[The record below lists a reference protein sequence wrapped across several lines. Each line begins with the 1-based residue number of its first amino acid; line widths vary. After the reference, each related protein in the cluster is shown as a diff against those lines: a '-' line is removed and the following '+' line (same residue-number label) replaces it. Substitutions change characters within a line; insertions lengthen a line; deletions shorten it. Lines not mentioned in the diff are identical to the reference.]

1 MTGRLTRMRSMKS
14 EERMGT
20 EGGST
25 HRNEKQN
32 RRPLLK
38 RDLQMD
44 VQGSDEHRNEFIVE
58 ESFPK

>member
-1 MTGRLTRMRSMKS
+1 MRSMKS